1 MKFVLIAFL
10 ASAQAVQLNGPITSD
25 SGVYDSVAA
34 GWEGQQI
41 PGRKFE
47 RPDTGLDDDTVLKK
61 KARHHSYAQ
70 NSHAFRSKARD
81 AYDYDPET
89 TSPYDDMEQHMKW
102 DFGVPRGAPGS
113 KSPFGEHHGSWV
125 DMSWRNQ
132 ANYGVAYDES
142 VNKYPGEKL

>member
-1 MKFVLIAFL
+1 MKFTFALLAL
-10 ASAQAVQLNGPITSD
+10 ASVSAITTQRSARYMTAQPSFSLVQKTHG
-25 SGVYDSVAA
+25 
-34 GWEGQQI
+34 
-41 PGRKFE
+41 
-47 RPDTGLDDDTVLKK
+47 
-61 KARHHSYAQ
+61 
-70 NSHAFRSKARD
+70 SKD
-81 AYDYDPET
+81 AYDYDPES

>member
-1 MKFVLIAFL
+1 M
-10 ASAQAVQLNGPITSD
+10 
-25 SGVYDSVAA
+25 Y
-34 GWEGQQI
+34 
-41 PGRKFE
+41 RK
-47 RPDTGLDDDTVLKK
+47 
-61 KARHHSYAQ
+61 
-70 NSHAFRSKARD
+70 RD
-81 AYDYDPET
+81 AYDADPES

-102 DFGVPRGAPGS
+102 DFGVPHGAPGS

>member
-1 MKFVLIAFL
+1 
-10 ASAQAVQLNGPITSD
+10 
-25 SGVYDSVAA
+25 
-34 GWEGQQI
+34 
-41 PGRKFE
+41 
-47 RPDTGLDDDTVLKK
+47 
-61 KARHHSYAQ
+61 
-70 NSHAFRSKARD
+70 
-81 AYDYDPET
+81 
-89 TSPYDDMEQHMKW
+89 MEQHMKW

>member
-1 MKFVLIAFL
+1 MKFIFATIALVSVEAITTQRPL
-10 ASAQAVQLNGPITSD
+10 AYMSA
-25 SGVYDSVAA
+25 
-34 GWEGQQI
+34 
-41 PGRKFE
+41 
-47 RPDTGLDDDTVLKK
+47 
-61 KARHHSYAQ
+61 AQ
-70 NSHAFRSKARD
+70 HGHNVRTRD

-132 ANYGVAYDES
+132 ANYGVPYDES
-142 VNKYPGEKL
+142 VNKYPNEKL

>member
-1 MKFVLIAFL
+1 MKFTLIAL
-10 ASAQAVQLNGPITSD
+10 VASANAL
-25 SGVYDSVAA
+25 SV
-34 GWEGQQI
+34 EH
-41 PGRKFE
+41 
-47 RPDTGLDDDTVLKK
+47 
-61 KARHHSYAQ
+61 RHHHNAMPIAARQGFAQ
-70 NSHAFRSKARD
+70 HNVRTRD

-89 TSPYDDMEQHMKW
+89 SSPYDDMEQHMKW

>member
-1 MKFVLIAFL
+1 MKFTLIAL
-10 ASAQAVQLNGPITSD
+10 VASASAISLEHRHLHNAV
-25 SGVYDSVAA
+25 
-34 GWEGQQI
+34 
-41 PGRKFE
+41 
-47 RPDTGLDDDTVLKK
+47 
-61 KARHHSYAQ
+61 ARY
-70 NSHAFRSKARD
+70 NVRSRD

>member
-1 MKFVLIAFL
+1 MKFVFAAL
-10 ASAQAVQLNGPITSD
+10 ALVSVEAITTQRHLTH
-25 SGVYDSVAA
+25 YA
-34 GWEGQQI
+34 
-41 PGRKFE
+41 
-47 RPDTGLDDDTVLKK
+47 RPV
-61 KARHHSYAQ
+61 SYAQ
-70 NSHAFRSKARD
+70 HAHNVKSRD

-142 VNKYPGEKL
+142 VNKYPNEKL

>member
-1 MKFVLIAFL
+1 MKFIFAAIAL
-10 ASAQAVQLNGPITSD
+10 VSVEAITTQRPIAYLN
-25 SGVYDSVAA
+25 
-34 GWEGQQI
+34 
-41 PGRKFE
+41 
-47 RPDTGLDDDTVLKK
+47 RPM
-61 KARHHSYAQ
+61 SYAQ
-70 NSHAFRSKARD
+70 HAHNLRSRD